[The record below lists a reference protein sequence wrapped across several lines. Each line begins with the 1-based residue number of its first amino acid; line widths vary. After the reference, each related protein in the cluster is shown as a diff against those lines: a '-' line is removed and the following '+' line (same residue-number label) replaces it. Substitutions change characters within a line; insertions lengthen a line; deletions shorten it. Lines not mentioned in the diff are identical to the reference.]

1 MADNNRN
8 EKRNK
13 KNHNRNKNK
22 AQRESRR
29 TGQIATNTSSSQR
42 EKEIKLQSNKNN
54 KRILDLRGFSF
65 TNSFLL
71 EAGYPKVT
79 CIYITDSK
87 LTSIPEELKSLK
99 ESLVLLDFS
108 QNSVSTLPLWLCEF
122 KKLEIIC
129 AKSNLLQPSSFPCE
143 FGKLKLRQ
151 LLIEGNPAYQ
161 VWSKFFELDITV
173 LLDYIASGQHSD
185 MFKKIGSTTKAT
197 PTILTSTTNGNQD
210 CVIVWGR
217 DGQNLEG
224 TPQPRP
230 LPNFFG
236 KTIVQVGAGRE
247 HTVFL
252 TDLGQLYSCGSNT
265 FGQLGLGHTS
275 NQDKPEWVSSLSSY
289 RIIQVACG
297 AFFSLVLTESGSV
310 WSFGQGK
317 EGQLGNGDTEFLI
330 APIMIEHK
338 ILSRIRIVQIAAG
351 SFHALALTRD
361 NKIFSWGKKGAWLG
375 RSGTSERW
383 NLKPGFAE
391 IPSDIVVS
399 QIEANLLNSYLL
411 THDEKI
417 YECGL
422 GNNSSVFIENKAFE
436 TFFVKKMV
444 ASGSRALFLIE
455 DKTSKE
461 WFLRASANNIKVR
474 LNMNK
479 PIIEIACS
487 TNHFMYLTAD
497 GEVYNWGSNIFAQL
511 GVEQRSDVINPI
523 KVNNLPTQIFSVQCS
538 HEMSIAVISVYKCI
552 LGEDLKCSFE
562 NQNDEN
568 GCFDIAFIFENGN
581 KILAH
586 KVIIWARCQAFF
598 EQIIKTKEENE
609 NKITEILM
617 EIDIKIEN
625 FINFLNFIYTDSIT
639 MNNLD
644 IEMRRFLINFSEKYG
659 LLSLR
664 NILTN
669 GSKKP
674 TIENDLKKLLNNQ
687 IFTDIEFE
695 IESKKIYAHKVILCQ
710 RSTYFKAKYQGAGKF
725 MQESERNVSYPENAT
740 YDAFLAL
747 LGFIYT
753 DKLEEGLDINI
764 YLNLLE
770 LSNFYNILR
779 LREMCS
785 TIIAEFVDVE
795 TSAYVWKIADENGA
809 IKLATICKHLF
820 KSNQITAKS
829 GEAWE
834 CLTQEQKKRLEI

>member
-265 FGQLGLGHTS
+265 FG
-275 NQDKPEWVSSLSSY
+275 NY
-289 RIIQVACG
+289 NC
-297 AFFSLVLTESGSV
+297 
-310 WSFGQGK
+310 
-317 EGQLGNGDTEFLI
+317 
-330 APIMIEHK
+330 
-338 ILSRIRIVQIAAG
+338 
-351 SFHALALTRD
+351 
-361 NKIFSWGKKGAWLG
+361 NKI
-375 RSGTSERW
+375 
-383 NLKPGFAE
+383 
-391 IPSDIVVS
+391 
-399 QIEANLLNSYLL
+399 
-411 THDEKI
+411 
-417 YECGL
+417 
-422 GNNSSVFIENKAFE
+422 
-436 TFFVKKMV
+436 
-444 ASGSRALFLIE
+444 
-455 DKTSKE
+455 
-461 WFLRASANNIKVR
+461 
-474 LNMNK
+474 
-479 PIIEIACS
+479 
-487 TNHFMYLTAD
+487 
-497 GEVYNWGSNIFAQL
+497 
-511 GVEQRSDVINPI
+511 
-523 KVNNLPTQIFSVQCS
+523 
-538 HEMSIAVISVYKCI
+538 
-552 LGEDLKCSFE
+552 
-562 NQNDEN
+562 
-568 GCFDIAFIFENGN
+568 
-581 KILAH
+581 
-586 KVIIWARCQAFF
+586 
-598 EQIIKTKEENE
+598 
-609 NKITEILM
+609 EIL
-617 EIDIKIEN
+617 
-625 FINFLNFIYTDSIT
+625 
-639 MNNLD
+639 
-644 IEMRRFLINFSEKYG
+644 
-659 LLSLR
+659 R
-664 NILTN
+664 N
-669 GSKKP
+669 
-674 TIENDLKKLLNNQ
+674 
-687 IFTDIEFE
+687 
-695 IESKKIYAHKVILCQ
+695 
-710 RSTYFKAKYQGAGKF
+710 
-725 MQESERNVSYPENAT
+725 
-740 YDAFLAL
+740 
-747 LGFIYT
+747 
-753 DKLEEGLDINI
+753 
-764 YLNLLE
+764 
-770 LSNFYNILR
+770 
-779 LREMCS
+779 
-785 TIIAEFVDVE
+785 
-795 TSAYVWKIADENGA
+795 
-809 IKLATICKHLF
+809 
-820 KSNQITAKS
+820 
-829 GEAWE
+829 
-834 CLTQEQKKRLEI
+834 